1 MVAMSELAAIAIGT
15 IGLSITIDILMAVK
29 RLWPARSYLSYIS
42 SLLTAVGLG
51 VVIAAEVSFFT
62 LLIFL
67 VGAFRLMQLFRITHH
82 TMHHRQLYQ
91 LSRRSAAWLGILQ
104 LASLALLGYAAVL
117 HISTMALILAC
128 LQLAIALF
136 FLGVVANSIH
146 QTRFH
151 GNHMHYADKDLPTV
165 TVAIPARNETTELKH
180 CIDSVLS
187 SNYPKLEVLVL
198 DDCSQD
204 KTADVIK
211 QYAHAGVRFL
221 EGTSPPKHWLAKN
234 HAYKQLAE
242 AATGQYI
249 LFCGVDVRM
258 SPSFLRDL
266 ITHIK
271 IKKKRMM
278 SVLPIR
284 FGTSLRSTFIQPMR
298 YWWELAIPR
307 KLINNPAVLSTTWI
321 IDRKVLKR
329 LGGFSA
335 VQRSIL
341 PERYFARECVS
352 HDTYAFIRADDR
364 LELKTSKMPTRQF
377 QTAYRMRYPQ
387 FHRRIE
393 LILIYVLV
401 LTFVFLLP
409 FSLLVA
415 SLLVANNLLLIIS
428 ATTIAALII
437 THTTIVNTTHPGAS
451 FIALI
456 NLPFVIIAEAAVAI
470 YSMLKYEFG
479 TVSWKGRNVCIPVMQ
494 QPVDK

>member
-1 MVAMSELAAIAIGT
+1 MSELVAVAIGVFSLSIAI
-15 IGLSITIDILMAVK
+15 DIAMLFK
-29 RLWPARSYLSYIS
+29 RLWPARNYLSHLS
-42 SLLTAVGLG
+42 GSLTAVGLG
-51 VVIAAEVSFFT
+51 AIAATEISFFS
-62 LLIFL
+62 LLVMLI
-67 VGAFRLMQLFRITHH
+67 GAFRLMHLFRIARHA
-82 TMHHRQLYQ
+82 MHHRQLYQ
-91 LSRRSAAWLGILQ
+91 LSKRSAVWLGTIQ
-104 LASLALLGYAAVL
+104 FASLALLGYATMI
-117 HISTMALILAC
+117 HISTMVLIVAC
-128 LQLAIALF
+128 LQLAIGLF
-136 FLGVVANSIH
+136 FVGVVANSIH

-151 GNHMHYADKDLPTV
+151 GNRMYYADKDLPTI

-204 KTADVIK
+204 KTADIIK

-221 EGTSPPKHWLAKN
+221 KGTPPPKHWLAKN
-234 HAYKQLAE
+234 HAYEQLAT

-266 ITHIK
+266 VTHIK
-271 IKKKRMM
+271 TKKKRMM

-284 FGTSLRSTFIQPMR
+284 FGTSLRSTLIQPMR

-307 KLINNPAVLSTTWI
+307 KLINNPAVLSTAWI

-329 LGGFSA
+329 LGSFAA
-335 VQRSIL
+335 VKRSIL
-341 PERYFARECVS
+341 PERYFARECVA
-352 HDTYAFIRADDR
+352 HDTYAFIRADDH
-364 LELKTSKMPTRQF
+364 LDLKTSKEPSRQF

-401 LTFVFLLP
+401 LTFTFLLP
-409 FSLLVA
+409 MSLLVSSLLVA
-415 SLLVANNLLLIIS
+415 SNLLLVIS
-428 ATTIAALII
+428 ASTVATLVIA
-437 THTTIVNTTHPGAS
+437 HTTIVNITHPGAS

-456 NLPFVIIAEAAVAI
+456 NLPLVITAEIAVAI
-470 YSMLKYEFG
+470 YSMLEYEFG
-479 TVSWKGRNVCIPVMQ
+479 TVYWKGRNVCIPVMHQ
-494 QPVDK
+494 HAD